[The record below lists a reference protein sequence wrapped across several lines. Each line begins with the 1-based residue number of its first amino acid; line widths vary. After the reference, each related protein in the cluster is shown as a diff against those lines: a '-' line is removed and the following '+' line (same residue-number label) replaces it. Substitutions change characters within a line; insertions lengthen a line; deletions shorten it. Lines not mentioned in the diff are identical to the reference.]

1 MAYEEYD
8 IADQQIDPNE
18 APQINF
24 SKYIRGIWKRKWII
38 IVLCIL
44 GAIPFYYHAA
54 NQIPRYKCSVTI
66 QSKKLDGSG
75 GRILDDVR
83 QAEIRSRM
91 FSERI
96 ASALG
101 EAFVLTDSTFERLE
115 DVFQDYRTTQS
126 PVPGEYQIRVTD
138 LGDYYLYQKTDQGKV
153 VIDSASV
160 WEAVER
166 KRSVNGF
173 SFRLHPEFVK
183 FKNQVTFRIRP
194 FSHAVRQVDNS
205 VTPRFSRSGNF
216 MVLEMIGTDPNTL
229 PEKLNR
235 IAQVYVEETMELE
248 AKDINSYREML
259 RKKLGVAEKNVEE
272 SEAALSNFYSQY
284 PLALESER
292 KKLLDK
298 ISATNEK
305 LRELP
310 QQRKLL
316 TSYMNRLDSLDS
328 DEQELRR
335 LIVHELA
342 RFSTL
347 EQEPELRI
355 LREKL
360 LNLEQEYDK
369 LYNQFSPENPQ
380 LLALEKRIQE
390 TQNEIIRY
398 ASHYR
403 NELVAKEVDYKKQA
417 KELDARLKKLP
428 ANQYRLMKLERN
440 QKIDEQ
446 LYSYLYTEI
455 QKMFVSESVSGET
468 IRIMEPAQKPSSTIN
483 PSKKMSALMGSALGL
498 FLGLALSIV
507 IDLFD
512 RKLRTA
518 SDIENT
524 LKLKVL
530 ASIPH
535 VNFTDIPEYSDYEK
549 AKYIDNQLV
558 THDYSP
564 TSVGEAYRSLR
575 THLMFSKEIGKINTL
590 LITSTQ
596 PGEGK
601 SFTASN
607 LAIILAQQ
615 RSNTL
620 LVDGDLRRGVQHN
633 TFGCKK
639 EPGLTNYLN
648 NSYAMSGLVQKTHI
662 PNLSLVS
669 CGSMIPNPS
678 ELLGSR
684 YMERFLLEAKRK
696 FEFIIFDTPPL
707 DAATDSVVL
716 GTQMDAVAIVIRV
729 GMTNGNH
736 TKKRLEVFNNVPA
749 NIIGAIL
756 NANEEEQVKEYY
768 SYYNY

>member
-8 IADQQIDPNE
+8 ITDQQIDPNE
-18 APQINF
+18 APQVNF
-24 SKYIRGIWKRKWII
+24 SKYLRGIWKRKWII
-38 IVLCIL
+38 IIL
-44 GAIPFYYHAA
+44 SVIFAIPFYYNAA
-54 NQIPRYKCSVTI
+54 NQIPKYKCTVTI
-66 QSKKLDGSG
+66 QSKKLGDSE

-101 EAFVLTDSTFERLE
+101 EAFVLTDSSHERLE
-115 DVFQDYRTTQS
+115 DVFQIYRTSQL
-126 PVPGEYQIRVTD
+126 PIPGNYEVRVSE
-138 LGDYYLYQKTDQGKV
+138 LGDYYLYQISDGNAV
-153 VIDSASV
+153 VLDSASV

-166 KRSVNGF
+166 ERKVNGF
-173 SFRLHPEFVK
+173 SFRLNPEFVK
-183 FKNQVTFRIRP
+183 LKNKASFKIQPFAQAVKEVDTF
-194 FSHAVRQVDNS
+194 

-216 MVLEMIGTDPNTL
+216 MILEMIGTDPKVL
-229 PEKLNR
+229 PKKLNR

-248 AKDINSYREML
+248 SKDVDSYRKML
-259 RKKLGVAEKNVEE
+259 QKKLGVAERNVEE
-272 SEAALSNFYSQY
+272 SEAALSNFYSKY

-292 KKLLDK
+292 QKLLND
-298 ISATNEK
+298 IADTNSK
-305 LRELP
+305 LKELP
-310 QQRKLL
+310 QQRRLL
-316 TSYMNRLDSLDS
+316 TSYLDKLDSLDS
-328 DEQELRR
+328 NDEELRR

-342 RFSTL
+342 KFPAL
-347 EQEPELRI
+347 EEEPELRI
-355 LREKL
+355 LGEKL
-360 LNLEQEYDK
+360 ISLEREYDQ
-369 LYNQFSPENPQ
+369 LYEQFSPENPQ
-380 LLALEKRIQE
+380 LLAVEERIAD
-390 TQNEIIRY
+390 TQRQIIQY

-403 NELVAKEVDYKKQA
+403 NELVAREVDYKRKA
-417 KELDARLKKLP
+417 KELDAQLKELP
-428 ANQYRLMKLERN
+428 ASEYRLMKLERN

-455 QKMFVSESVSGET
+455 QKMLVSESVSGET
-468 IRIMEPAQKPSSTIN
+468 IRIMEPAQEPTSSIN
-483 PSKKMSALMGSALGL
+483 PSKKMSALLGSGLG
-498 FLGLALSIV
+498 FVLGIVLSII
-507 IDLFD
+507 IDVFD
-512 RKLRTA
+512 RKVRTA
-518 SDIENT
+518 ADVESV
-524 LKLKVL
+524 LRLKVL

-535 VNFTDIPEYSDYEK
+535 VKFTDIPEYSDYEK
-549 AKYIDNQLV
+549 AKYIDRQLV

-575 THLMFSKEIGKINTL
+575 THLMFSKEIGQINTML
-590 LITSTQ
+590 VTSTQ

-615 RSNTL
+615 RSSTL

-633 TFGCKK
+633 TFDCSK

-648 NSYAMSGLVQKTHI
+648 NSYALSGLVQKTHI

-716 GTQMDAVAIVIRV
+716 GTQMDAVALVVRV
-729 GMTNGNH
+729 GMTNTSH
-736 TKKRLEVFNNVPA
+736 IKKRLEVFNNVPA
-749 NIIGAIL
+749 NVIGVIL
-756 NANEEEQVKEYY
+756 NGNQEEQVKEYY
-768 SYYNY
+768 SYYHY